1 MKKILI
7 LLLFLAVNLQYGQ
20 GKRDVQE
27 TKEKIEELLQKARES
42 KSILAYNEALNHCN
56 EALDLSVEI
65 QDKENEAKISRVIGE
80 LFMLNNN
87 LDDAIDYLNKAS
99 IIQNSNEFHEELAK
113 TRNTMGLVYIKKN
126 NYTQAL
132 NYFDGALTLYRK
144 LNLFSS
150 QTEVLK
156 NKGILY
162 LSKEEY
168 QTAYE
173 TFEEAL
179 DASKKYAL
187 EPTKAEIL
195 LHNSKAL
202 FALNRINEA
211 ITDCE
216 DAIDIGLSNKY
227 TNIVVEGYKTLSEI
241 YEASNDISK
250 AYEELAK
257 YSKFKDSIFNLRSD
271 KLAEEAK
278 ARFNFADKERQ
289 IEQQDL
295 LIQQKEEQLKQSR
308 ILTILGLA
316 FLVLFLLFI
325 LFLYR
330 NIQKRRKA
338 NELLRDTNKQL
349 IVAKETAE
357 KATKTKAQF
366 LSTVTHELRTPLYA
380 VTGLTDLLLDQNP
393 TKEQEGHLKSLRFSG
408 DYLLNFINDI
418 LDVNKIEANKIE
430 IEKIPFN
437 LKKLTKNVL
446 FTLNKSAE
454 DNNTTL
460 HLNFEE
466 TIPTNFIGDSLR
478 ISQVLINLVS
488 NAIKFTKNGNIYL
501 NIKSINQGVNNVKL
515 LFEVKDTGIG
525 ISYDK
530 QEIIFESFSQGSVQI
545 NRKYGGTGLGL
556 TIVKNLLE
564 LMDSKIQLK
573 SEPGVGTNFFFEIV
587 LDVASDDFDEEKK
600 TNNILPE
607 NYLEA
612 LKNKNVLLVEDVKI
626 NQLITKKTLAKKE
639 IKCIAVD
646 NGTDAISKAKEFDF
660 DLILMDIHMP
670 GISGIEATTAI
681 RSFDKK
687 IPIIALTAITIE
699 EEQQEDFN
707 NAGFND
713 ILSKPFK
720 TDIFFEKIYLQI
732 KK

>member
-7 LLLFLAVNLQYGQ
+7 LLLLLTVNLQYGQ
-20 GKRDVQE
+20 EKKDIQK
-27 TKEKIEELLQKARES
+27 TKEKIEELLEKARDS
-42 KSILAYNEALNHCN
+42 KSILAYNEALNYCN
-56 EALDLSVEI
+56 EALNLSVEI

-80 LFMLNNN
+80 LFMRNNN

-99 IIQNSNEFHEELAK
+99 IIQNSNGFHEELAK

-227 TNIVVEGYKTLSEI
+227 SNIVVEGYKTLSEI
-241 YEASNDISK
+241 YESNNDIPK
-250 AYEELAK
+250 AYEELTK

-460 HLNFEE
+460 HLNFDE

-501 NIKSINQGVNNVKL
+501 NIKSINHGVGNVKL

-573 SEPGVGTNFFFEIV
+573 SEPGVGTNFFFEMV

-607 NYLEA
+607 DYLEA

-646 NGTDAISKAKEFDF
+646 NGTDAITKAKEFNF

-687 IPIIALTAITIE
+687 TPIIALTAITIE